1 MRRLFVIALLSLMM
15 TACAKSDE
23 TANVTAIAFTQNE
36 YMLDIFYKTNG
47 TVDEERVC
55 ELPLAQCVKISP
67 KAARKKTLVWV
78 SSDTEVATVDAEG
91 VVTALKEG
99 ETTITASADSVSSS
113 CLIRCIKRIDLESIT
128 FLAPA
133 KMESGVAVL
142 RMYKG
147 RSVRLPI
154 KIEPAEVAD
163 EYEKAWSSDNKKVAT
178 VDELGNVTAVG
189 AGETY
194 INIAL
199 TRVGNDGS
207 EEMRAESCKVI
218 VAEPKKFEL
227 CYQCGDTFY
236 KAVPDSDGWKI
247 SDYNGY
253 LYACADGN
261 DIYHVVREKV
271 GQMYKWDVYKNGEK
285 LCRLSES
292 GSITAFCARHDY
304 VAIAINSKLVIIT
317 PDVTEE
323 KRDIVASDGNKM
335 WGGVIATSNNRLSIA
350 SDGTIYGLVRVDD
363 GTGSIAAMTRYAT
376 DGTVS
381 SYPVPYNTQASSL
394 VLDENDN
401 VSVFVHDKGVLN
413 TYAFDGTALTVTNS
427 MKLSGN
433 VRSLA
438 CCCRNGAVYMMFMS
452 GYSGMTGKI
461 YRDYELLYEISTG
474 YKYYETAIDVSADGD
489 IFYCFDRKIFRY
501 AEDNPVQITSID
513 ATPSYFV
520 LNYIN

>member
-1 MRRLFVIALLSLMM
+1 MKRLFVIALLSLMM

-23 TANVTAIAFTQNE
+23 TAAVAAISFTQNE
-36 YMLDIFYKTNG
+36 YMLDILYNTDG

-78 SSDTEVATVDAEG
+78 SSDPEVATVDAEG

-99 ETTITASADSVSSS
+99 ETTITASADSVSGS
-113 CLIRCIKRIDLESIT
+113 CLVKCIKRIDLKSIT

-163 EYEKAWSSDNKKVAT
+163 EYEKAWSSDNKKIAT
-178 VDELGNVTAVG
+178 VDDSGNVTAVG
-189 AGETY
+189 VGETY

-207 EEMRAESCKVI
+207 EEMRAESCMVI
-218 VAEPKKFEL
+218 VAEPEKFEL

-236 KAVPDSDGWKI
+236 KALPDSDGWKI

-261 DIYHVVREKV
+261 DIYHVVSEKV

-285 LCRLSES
+285 LCRLNES
-292 GSITAFCARHDY
+292 GSITAFCARQDY
-304 VAIAINSKLVIIT
+304 VAIAINSTLIT
-317 PDVTEE
+317 IKPDETVENR
-323 KRDIVASDGNKM
+323 KIVAWDGKKM
-335 WGGVIATSNNRLSIA
+335 LDGIIATSNNRLSIA
-350 SDGTIYGLVRVDD
+350 SDGTIYGLVRVDA
-363 GTGSIAAMTRYAT
+363 GAGSIAAMTRYAT

-433 VRSLA
+433 VRSLS
-438 CCCRNGAVYMMFMS
+438 CCCRNGAVYMMFKS
-452 GYSGMTGKI
+452 GYTGMTGKI
-461 YRDYELLYEISTG
+461 YKDYELLYETSAD
-474 YKYYETAIDVSADGD
+474 YKYNEMALDVSADGD

-501 AEDNPVQITSID
+501 AEGNPVQITSID
-513 ATPSYFV
+513 AAPSYFA

>member
-1 MRRLFVIALLSLMM
+1 MM

-36 YMLDIFYKTNG
+36 YALDIFYNTDG

-55 ELPLAQCVKISP
+55 EMPLAQFVKISP
-67 KAARKKTLVWV
+67 KAARKKTLSWV

-91 VVTALKEG
+91 VVRALKEG
-99 ETTITASADSVSSS
+99 ETTITASADSVSGS
-113 CLIRCIKRIDLESIT
+113 CLIRFIKRIDLKSIT

-133 KMESGVAVL
+133 KMENGVAVL

-147 RSVRLPI
+147 RTVRLPV
-154 KIEPAEVAD
+154 KIEPAEVASD
-163 EYEKAWSSDNKKVAT
+163 YDRKWSSDNKKVAT
-178 VDELGNVTAVG
+178 VDESGNVTAVG

-194 INIAL
+194 IDIAL

-207 EEMRAESCKVI
+207 EEMRAESCRV
-218 VAEPKKFEL
+218 VVTEPKKFEL
-227 CYQCGDTFY
+227 CYQCGDAFY
-236 KAVPDSDGWKI
+236 KAVSDSDGWKI
-247 SDYNGY
+247 SDYKNH
-253 LYACADGN
+253 LYACADGR

-271 GQMYKWDVYKNGEK
+271 GQTYKWDVYKNGEK

-292 GSITAFCARHDY
+292 GSITAFCARQDY
-304 VAIAINSKLVIIT
+304 VARAIQSTLIT
-317 PDVTEE
+317 IKPDGTEE

-350 SDGTIYGLVRVDD
+350 SDDTIYGLVRVDD
-363 GTGSIAAMTRYAT
+363 GTGRIAAMTRYAT

-413 TYAFDGTALTVTNS
+413 TYTFDGTALTVTNS
-427 MKLSGN
+427 MKLAGN
-433 VRSLA
+433 VRSLS
-438 CCCRNGAVYMMFMS
+438 CCRRNGEVYIMFMS

-461 YRDYELLYEISTG
+461 YRDYELLYEISAD
-474 YKYYETAIDVSADGD
+474 YKYYETALDVSADGD

-501 AEDNPVQITSID
+501 AEGNPVQITSID
-513 ATPSYFV
+513 AAPSYFA
-520 LNYIN
+520 LNYID